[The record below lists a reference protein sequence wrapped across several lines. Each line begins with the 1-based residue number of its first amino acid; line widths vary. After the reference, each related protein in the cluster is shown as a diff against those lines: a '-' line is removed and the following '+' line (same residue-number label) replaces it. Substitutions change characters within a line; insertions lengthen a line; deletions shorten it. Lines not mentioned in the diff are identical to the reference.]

1 MNNTIIF
8 DGEIINF
15 IWNTIQQEQI
25 IFHPNI
31 APNGK
36 IDYKVFAETKREEEL
51 ALFIDRNIL
60 ISLLKFC
67 EIGSLKN
74 KSESQLIG
82 VIMAWAIFNDLPIS
96 AGVAIQERASQLRSQ
111 EEGLFEL
118 QKFLDIFDKYPGQML
133 LQVARGQWTEIPPIK
148 YSNVPANNITID
160 YSDGGAHYDM
170 AVASL
175 LHAVQLYRVQN
186 KRPVE
191 KVQEFVQWMYDYLLV
206 SEYMLTYIIML
217 FTGQENIKAPKHA
230 KSEDIRKIIHGCKNQ
245 AWDISYLT
253 KWSTLYADAEK
264 YRMEFLF
271 ATNDILLKRIFINCN
286 TEYGVNGL
294 LYNVFPQKEYNQLI
308 DYIESRTRNRVK
320 PDFGDDPRAYFLEL
334 IEKEKRELQILLE
347 SENICQ

>member
-1 MNNTIIF
+1 MEDCLKQLLQAYKFAALAIGLHCVKEDIR
-8 DGEIINF
+8 IVL
-15 IWNTIQQEQI
+15 
-25 IFHPNI
+25 
-31 APNGK
+31 GK
-36 IDYKVFAETKREEEL
+36 R
-51 ALFIDRNIL
+51 
-60 ISLLKFC
+60 
-67 EIGSLKN
+67 SLK
-74 KSESQLIG
+74 KCSTICSQAG
-82 VIMAWAIFNDLPIS
+82 NLPDTF
-96 AGVAIQERASQLRSQ
+96 SQSFCRFKHS
-111 EEGLFEL
+111 
-118 QKFLDIFDKYPGQML
+118 I
-133 LQVARGQWTEIPPIK
+133 
-148 YSNVPANNITID
+148 ITID